1 MNQSLTQTITV
12 TTAPV
17 PGVPNTG
24 FLANTGE
31 NLPLFAAIGGI
42 LLMLSAIIFVVWLRR
57 RPHARKL
64 RGFFS
69 LIGAVGIVGALI
81 ASTTHFVYAA
91 ASFPLPPRT
100 PPSPSRKGAQ
110 SKFLPPPPF
119 MLPPRLATP

>member
-42 LLMLSAIIFVVWLRR
+42 LLMLSAIIFVV
-57 RPHARKL
+57 
-64 RGFFS
+64 
-69 LIGAVGIVGALI
+69 
-81 ASTTHFVYAA
+81 
-91 ASFPLPPRT
+91 
-100 PPSPSRKGAQ
+100 
-110 SKFLPPPPF
+110 
-119 MLPPRLATP
+119 